1 VDSDYY
7 SQGAVRLVNADL
19 DSLDSLRKF
28 LQDRPWLAERV
39 RRSDLNAVARVQR
52 QLARV
57 VDASAAGDGR
67 LVVEHLNNALAEH
80 PIRPRISGHDASS
93 WHLHVSDSDASVAEV
108 LAAEALFGLTLL
120 VTDRGTDRLGRCG
133 APGCHAAY
141 VDISPNRSRHFCS
154 TRCATRVNVAAYRRR
169 QTTPTG

>member
-1 VDSDYY
+1 VDPAHYAE
-7 SQGAVRLVNADL
+7 GAVRLVNADL
-19 DSLDSLRKF
+19 HSLDSLRRF
-28 LQDRPWLAERV
+28 LADRPWLAERV
-39 RRSDLNAVARVQR
+39 RRSDLSAAVRLQS
-52 QLARV
+52 QLGTV
-57 VDASAAGDGR
+57 VDASASGDSR
-67 LVVEHLNNALAEH
+67 LVVEHLNNALAEY

-93 WHLHVSDSDASVAEV
+93 WHLHVSDSGASVAEV

-133 APGCHAAY
+133 APGCDAAY

-169 QTTPTG
+169 QTNPTA